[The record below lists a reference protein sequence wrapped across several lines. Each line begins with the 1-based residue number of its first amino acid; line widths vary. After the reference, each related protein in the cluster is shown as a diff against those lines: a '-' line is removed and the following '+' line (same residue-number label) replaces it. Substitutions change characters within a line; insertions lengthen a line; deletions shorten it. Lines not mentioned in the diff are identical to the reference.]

1 MHTTCFIPHMFSTE
15 LEYLNFVSAAYFYGR
30 TGFLLFPS
38 KIGDK
43 TGTLPE
49 NIKFWSYFRGVKNL
63 LNFIS
68 KNAFTII
75 YFHSLWITPE
85 LSLQIVLFDLD
96 FFEI

>member
-49 NIKFWSYFRGVKNL
+49 NIKF
-63 LNFIS
+63 
-68 KNAFTII
+68 
-75 YFHSLWITPE
+75 
-85 LSLQIVLFDLD
+85 
-96 FFEI
+96 